1 MAELGSGTSSTLDN
15 RVQGLA
21 FDWNH
26 IFNPGLLN
34 DARVGFNRFKD
45 ATLPLDFGSNAGN
58 AVGIPNAN
66 HGGNS
71 SGLTKINIS
80 GFQQLGDSLWVPE
93 TIAENVY
100 QLADTL
106 SWTRGKHSF
115 KFGVDFRRQQRNFFQ
130 QTAPSGWIAI
140 LSAITQ
146 VMGWPMRC
154 LAFRNLRCR
163 ITWLEKWIPHAT
175 GIYRSLCRTISE

>member
-1 MAELGSGTSSTLDN
+1 M
-15 RVQGLA
+15 
-21 FDWNH
+21 DWSR

-34 DARVGFNRFKD
+34 DLRVGFNRFKD
-45 ATLPLDFGSNAGN
+45 ATLPLDFGTNAGN
-58 AVGIPNAN
+58 NVGIPNAN

-80 GFQQLGDSLWVPE
+80 GYQQLGDSLWVPE

-106 SWTRGKHSF
+106 SWTHGKHSL

-130 QTAPSGWIAI
+130 QTAPSG
-140 LSAITQ
+140 LLGFS
-146 VMGWPMRC
+146 GNYSGYG
-154 LAFRNLRCR
+154 LADTLLGIPQNHAAGSSCRNRRSNTLLGFVR
-163 ITWLEKWIPHAT
+163 ICAGRHPRDPESDPECGVAV
-175 GIYRSLCRTISE
+175 